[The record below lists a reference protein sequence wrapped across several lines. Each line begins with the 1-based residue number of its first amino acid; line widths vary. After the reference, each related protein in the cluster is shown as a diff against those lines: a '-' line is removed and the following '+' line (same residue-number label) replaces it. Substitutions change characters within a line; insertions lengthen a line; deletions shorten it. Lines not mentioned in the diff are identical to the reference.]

1 MTPNKQVSPV
11 IRISRGERDASARAT
26 HLEAAFEKYSKTT
39 IERKQMSTTTNFK
52 RIALVAVAALGL
64 GVLSSVPANAAIN
77 ADKLSVSAATAAQT
91 TAETQTVTNATATLS
106 FVATGTAPAD
116 SMSVTASLAEF
127 TPATAGQTSGANL
140 PYMTIKETTNASVN
154 GHGSG
159 SAGSTQIAPNT
170 AAVETTTGTSVTVS
184 ATYYVYIASSATAA
198 PTIAGTYKVKL
209 TPALPNGGS
218 VPNATVQYITITVSV
233 AAADDTKASAATTTA
248 YLQGSGSTNSS
259 TVVTDSVVAVS
270 MALTSGTTAV
280 RAGFIKV
287 NQLNAAGVASSES
300 LTAEISGPG
309 TLGSGVYDVASRG
322 RALTVKKDDYITIW
336 NDGSSGKATIT
347 IKGAVTGAVLATKT
361 VTFYG
366 AMATLTGTVNKTI
379 LAVGANDIN
388 GTSPAA
394 VSVSAKDSA
403 GTTMNSLLALETIY
417 AFSSDTTIATVPAT
431 AVSYSVD
438 SATVAVT
445 GVKAGSATITFG
457 NASTLAASTIKSA
470 PISVRVGSTA
480 VASVTVAFDKATY
493 VPGEKATITLS
504 LKDSTGQL
512 VVPGTY
518 ELWASDYGLNFAK
531 GFSQGTA
538 PATTETA
545 VATSALTGV
554 KTYTVYMPV
563 TAGTV
568 TLTGTLAKNLD
579 ADYAPVGTL
588 KTAAAIQ
595 GTTVTATAT
604 VTDSG
609 SAALAAVTA
618 LATTVASLRT
628 LIVTLTN
635 LVLKIQKKVKA

>member
-1 MTPNKQVSPV
+1 
-11 IRISRGERDASARAT
+11 
-26 HLEAAFEKYSKTT
+26 
-39 IERKQMSTTTNFK
+39 MSTTTNFK

-91 TAETQTVTNATATLS
+91 TAETQTATNATATLS

-116 SMSVTASLAEF
+116 SMSVTASLSEF

-140 PYMTIKETTNASVN
+140 PYMTIKETTNAVVN
-154 GHGSG
+154 GYGSG
-159 SAGSTQIAPNT
+159 TETGATPTQIAPNT

-218 VPNATVQYITITVSV
+218 VPNATAQYITITVSV

-248 YLQGSGSTNSS
+248 YLQGSGSTNAS

-270 MALTSGTTAV
+270 MALTSGTTSV

-287 NQLNAAGVASSES
+287 NQLNAASGASSES

-347 IKGAVTGAVLATKT
+347 IKGAVTGTVLATKS

-366 AMATLTGTVNKTI
+366 AMATLTGTVNKAI
-379 LAVGANDIN
+379 LAVGANAID

-394 VSVSAKDSA
+394 VSVSAKDLA
-403 GTTMNSLLALETIY
+403 GTTMASLLALETIY

-431 AVSYSVD
+431 AASYSVD

-512 VVPGTY
+512 VVPATY
-518 ELWASDYGLNFAK
+518 ELWASTYGLNSAK
-531 GFSQGTA
+531 SFSQGTA

-579 ADYAPVGTL
+579 ATYAPVGTL

>member
-1 MTPNKQVSPV
+1 
-11 IRISRGERDASARAT
+11 
-26 HLEAAFEKYSKTT
+26 
-39 IERKQMSTTTNFK
+39 MSTTTNFK

-91 TAETQTVTNATATLS
+91 TAETQTATNATTTLS

-159 SAGSTQIAPNT
+159 GTAGSTQIAPNT

-184 ATYYVYIASSATAA
+184 ATYYVYIASSGTAA

-209 TPALPNGGS
+209 TPALPNGTS

-248 YLQGSGSTNSS
+248 YLQGSGSTNAS

-287 NQLNAAGVASSES
+287 NQLNAASAASSES

-347 IKGAVTGAVLATKT
+347 IKGAVTGTVLATKS

-366 AMATLTGTVNKTI
+366 AMATLTGTVNKAI
-379 LAVGANDIN
+379 LAVSENA
-388 GTSPAA
+388 AA

-403 GTTMNSLLALETIY
+403 GTTMASLLALETIY

-431 AVSYSVD
+431 AASYSVD

-480 VASVTVAFDKATY
+480 VASVAVAFDKATY

-518 ELWASDYGLNFAK
+518 ELWATDYGLNFAK

-545 VATSALTGV
+545 VATSVLTGV